1 MEELKSALTRPFPD
15 GVGSVR
21 REKGDNMFL
30 KPRVVTAGP
39 WAQIWKIIYLF
50 WSLEMLKA
58 PSTIRTAELVA
69 SPVHISLLL
78 MAVIMAMVLLQ
89 EKL

>member
-1 MEELKSALTRPFPD
+1 
-15 GVGSVR
+15 
-21 REKGDNMFL
+21 
-30 KPRVVTAGP
+30 
-39 WAQIWKIIYLF
+39 
-50 WSLEMLKA
+50 MLNA
-58 PSTIRTAELVA
+58 PSTMRTAELVA